1 MNKDEIIG
9 EIEALRAVI
18 AMGHDRMRDNQF
30 IDMELMQSKVEAA
43 CQEVAELA
51 PDDAGDVREALTAL
65 LDDLQKYSTSLSEL
79 IGKDQGFSA
88 AGDRKD

>member
-18 AMGHDRMRDNQF
+18 ATGHDRMRENQF
-30 IDMELMQSKVEAA
+30 IDMELMQSKVEAV
-43 CQEVAELA
+43 CQDVAELA

-65 LDDLQKYSTSLSEL
+65 LEDLQKYSTSVSEQV
-79 IGKDQGFSA
+79 GKDQESGA